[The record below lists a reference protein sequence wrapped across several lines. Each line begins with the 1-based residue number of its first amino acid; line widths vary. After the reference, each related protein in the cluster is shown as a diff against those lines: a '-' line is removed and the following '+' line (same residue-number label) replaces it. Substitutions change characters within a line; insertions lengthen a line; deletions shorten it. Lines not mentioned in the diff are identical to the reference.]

1 MAFTTIDD
9 PSLYFRIKAYT
20 GNSTNDTAYT
30 WDETHANMQPDWLW
44 FKNRSASQ
52 SHAVFDSVRGALKR
66 LSPNEV
72 GAEGTEN
79 TNLDSFDS
87 NGFTVDNE
95 AIVNGSGN
103 NMVAWGWKA
112 GTSFT
117 NDASATS
124 VGTIDSSGSTNQTA
138 GFSIVSWTGT
148 GSAGTVAHNL
158 GNIPEWYVIKVRTGE
173 SNNWAVYH
181 HKSNA
186 NPEQYAL
193 YLDGDSAAT
202 DDSGLAND
210 TAPTST
216 VFSLTGSNYGNKNTY
231 TYIGYFFNEVK
242 GYSKFGSYEGNG
254 NADGPFIY
262 LGFRPA
268 WCMFRN
274 TTGDKWS
281 IYDAKRSTS
290 NVVDD
295 NIRANLS
302 DAEVDQAGKEVDFL
316 SNGIKIRTNSGE
328 WNGNGNN
335 IVFFAFAEAPF
346 TNSSGVPCNAR

>member
-1 MAFTTIDD
+1 MAYTTIDK
-9 PSLYFRIKAYT
+9 STNHFNTKLYT
-20 GNSTNDTAYT
+20 GNGSTNAITGVGF
-30 WDETHANMQPDWLW
+30 QPDWTLL
-44 FKNRSASQ
+44 KDRNDTSGTRAY
-52 SHAVFDSVRGALKR
+52 DSVRGAIKR
-66 LSPNEV
+66 IRTDLTD
-72 GAEGTEN
+72 AEID
-79 TNLDSFDS
+79 DSDGLTAFGSD
-87 NGFTVDNE
+87 GFTLGADGATNASSTLYVSWN
-95 AIVNGSGN
+95 
-103 NMVAWGWKA
+103 WKA

-281 IYDAKRSTS
+281 IYDAKRSPS

-295 NIRANLS
+295 NIRANQS
-302 DAEVDQAGKEVDFL
+302 NAEVDQASKEVDFL

-328 WNGNGNN
+328 WNGNGHN
-335 IVFFAFAEAPF
+335 IIFFAFAEAPF

>member
-1 MAFTTIDD
+1 MAYTTIDN
-9 PSLYFRIKAYT
+9 PELYFQTKLYT
-20 GNSTNDTAYT
+20 GTGSSNAITLDGS
-30 WDETHANMQPDWLW
+30 ENMQPDWVW
-44 FKNRSASQ
+44 IKCRDD
-52 SHAVFDSVRGALKR
+52 SHNHQVFDSVRGVHKR
-66 LSPNEV
+66 MRTDTT
-72 GAEGTEN
+72 GAETESSES
-79 TNLDSFDS
+79 LKSFDS
-87 NGFTVDNE
+87 NGFTVGTQANVNASASGDNSF
-95 AIVNGSGN
+95 VSWN
-103 NMVAWGWKA
+103 WKA
-112 GTSFT
+112 GTSFS

-158 GNIPEWYVIKVRTGE
+158 GSVPEWYIIKNR
-173 SNNWAVYH
+173 SDANNWAVYH
-181 HKSNA
+181 QKSNA

>member
-9 PSLYFRIKAYT
+9 PSLYFRIKTYT
-20 GNSTNDTAYT
+20 GNGTNDTAYT

-44 FKNRSASQ
+44 FKNRSAAQ
-52 SHAVFDSVRGALKR
+52 SHAIFDSVRGALKR
-66 LSPNEV
+66 LIINET

-95 AIVNGSGN
+95 AIVNGNGN
-103 NMVAWGWKA
+103 NMVAWGWKGGGSA
-112 GTSFT
+112 SSNSNGSITSSV
-117 NDASATS
+117 SANT
-124 VGTIDSSGSTNQTA
+124 TA
-138 GFSIVSWTGT
+138 GFSIVTYT
-148 GSAGTVAHNL
+148 GSGSNATVGHGL
-158 GNIPEWYVIKVRTGE
+158 GSVPQVVIVKNRT
-173 SNNWAVYH
+173 NNVGNTNWNVYH
-181 HKSNA
+181 AGNTSEPATDVLVLNS
-186 NPEQYAL
+186 
-193 YLDGDSAAT
+193 DSAT
-202 DDSGLAND
+202 SDSNIYWND
-210 TAPTST
+210 TAPTSS
-216 VFSLTGSNYGNKNTY
+216 VFSLGTAGQVNDSSDNYVAYCLAEKQ
-231 TYIGYFFNEVK
+231 

-262 LGFRPA
+262 LGFRPI

-328 WNGNGNN
+328 WNGNGHN
-335 IVFFAFAEAPF
+335 IIFFAFAEAPF

>member
-1 MAFTTIDD
+1 MAYTDIDD
-9 PSLYFRIKAYT
+9 PTINFNTKLYT
-20 GNSTNDTAYT
+20 GNGSTNAITGVGF
-30 WDETHANMQPDWLW
+30 QPDWTLL
-44 FKNRSASQ
+44 KDRNDTSGTRAY
-52 SHAVFDSVRGALKR
+52 DSVRGAIKR
-66 LSPNEV
+66 IRTDLTD
-72 GAEGTEN
+72 AEID
-79 TNLDSFDS
+79 DSDGLTAFGSD
-87 NGFTVDNE
+87 GFTLGADGATNASSTLYVSWN
-95 AIVNGSGN
+95 
-103 NMVAWGWKA
+103 WKA

-281 IYDAKRSTS
+281 IYDAKRSPS

-295 NIRANLS
+295 NIRANQS
-302 DAEVDQAGKEVDFL
+302 NAEVDQASKEVDFL